1 MRREKS
7 FPRHPGEFYVV
18 PSPSPSPPSPSSSFL
33 SDLSPPPISLPRLSR
48 LSSALPPLPLVS
60 LTSLASR
67 PRCVSS
73 HLSSP
78 RLTSPLPR
86 ISSLLRLVS
95 PSCLI
100 SLAPCLSSPPLSCV
114 SSRLYLLFTLQ
125 AVAHSSGW
133 WSPSGLAIIICT
145 MHPCSTTRAVN
156 WGWVP
161 SVAHVFG
168 VLGWYGCCWW
178 CWRGIAWVPVITPR
192 HYLLWAASES
202 VVYTPVCFGVWG
214 GYCDIT

>member
-1 MRREKS
+1 MLSRPHPH
-7 FPRHPGEFYVV
+7 PRLRLPHLSCLICLRLL
-18 PSPSPSPPSPSSSFL
+18 SPCHVSLASHLLCLLYLSSPSPPSPLVLVVSRL
-33 SDLSPPPISLPRLSR
+33 ISPRLPSLLLSLPSRLSR
-48 LSSALPPLPLVS
+48 AL
-60 LTSLASR
+60 
-67 PRCVSS
+67 
-73 HLSSP
+73 
-78 RLTSPLPR
+78 
-86 ISSLLRLVS
+86 S

-178 CWRGIAWVPVITPR
+178 CWRGIAWVPVITPC

-214 GYCDIT
+214 GYCDMT